1 MSEIGVTHHLE
12 DNSYTFHFRSKDFNP
27 NSKLVV
33 TKRVIKPALLGVY
46 RPKGPMLVL
55 TLEEETEARVVGSSR
70 VERVPF
76 VIVDK
81 DVLDVTGGMHAR
93 SHKKNR

>member
-1 MSEIGVTHHLE
+1 MDEIGVTPEPELLTY
-12 DNSYTFHFRSKDFNP
+12 SFHFKSKDFCP
-27 NSKLVV
+27 GSKLVI
-33 TKRVIKPALLGVY
+33 TKREIKPGLLGWN
-46 RPKGPMLVL
+46 RPQGPTLVL
-55 TLEEETEARVVGSSR
+55 TLEEEAEVRVVSSSR

-93 SHKKNR
+93 SHKKDR

>member
-1 MSEIGVTHHLE
+1 MIEIGVTP
-12 DNSYTFHFRSKDFNP
+12 DKWGYTFHFRSDDFCP

-33 TKRVIKPALLGVY
+33 TERVVRHGPIKLG
-46 RPKGPMLVL
+46 PILVL
-55 TLEEETEARVVGSSR
+55 TLEEEVEARVVGSSR

-81 DVLDVTGGMHAR
+81 DVLDVTGGVHAR

>member
-1 MSEIGVTHHLE
+1 MTKLTMIEIGVTRDHWG
-12 DNSYTFHFRSKDFNP
+12 YTFHFRSNDFCP
-27 NSKLVV
+27 NSKLVI
-33 TKRVIKPALLGVY
+33 TKRYI
-46 RPKGPMLVL
+46 GPGPILVL
-55 TLEEETEARVVGSSR
+55 ALEEEVEARVVGSTR

-81 DVLDVTGGMHAR
+81 DVLDVTGGVHAR